1 MKVSKILFF
10 TSDNR
15 PFNGK
20 TILGCNKD
28 SIPFNYLGVPTFVGA
43 PKFCYFHHF
52 PYQNCI

>member
-10 TSDNR
+10 TDDNR

-20 TILGCNKD
+20 TILGCNKG

-43 PKFCYFHHF
+43 PKFCYFQHF